1 MKHWLRLH
9 RLALASTLRLF
20 AGSPLASTLNL
31 LVVGIAV
38 ALPLGLFT
46 LVGNLNQLAGRLHTE
61 PEASLFLQTNAS
73 PTDVARVQALLGQQ
87 PEVASARLISKQQAL
102 RDLEQSSGMSELLAG
117 LGGNPL
123 PDAFSLTLKNTSPDA
138 LDALTKRLQA
148 DPAVEHVQLD
158 SAWARRLAS
167 IIELGHQTTLTVA
180 ALFGAGLLLVTAN
193 LIRMQILTRR
203 EEIEVSKLMG
213 ATDSFIRRPFL
224 YFAGLQ
230 GLLGSVVGVALVALC
245 LNRLSKPVDELA
257 TLYGERFALSL
268 PAPDALLATFLAV
281 IALSFLGALL
291 SVGKHLRAME
301 A

>member
-9 RLALASTLRLF
+9 RLALGSTLKLF
-20 AGSPLASTLNL
+20 AANPLASGLNL

-38 ALPLGLFT
+38 ALPLGLYT
-46 LVGNLNQLAGRLHTE
+46 LVSNLNDLSGRLHTE
-61 PEASLFLQTNAS
+61 PEASLFLRLNTN
-73 PTDVARVQALLGQQ
+73 PIEIDRVQTMLEKQ
-87 PEVASARLISKQQAL
+87 PEVAAVKLISKQQAL
-102 RDLEQSSGMSELLAG
+102 HDLEQSSGMSELLAG
-117 LGGNPL
+117 LGSNPL
-123 PDAFSLTLKNTSPDA
+123 PDAFSLTLKQSSPEQ
-138 LDALTKRLQA
+138 LDALAKRLQA
-148 DPAVEHVQLD
+148 DPAIEFVQLD

-167 IIELGHQTTLTVA
+167 IVELGRQTTLTVA

-230 GLLGSVVGVALVALC
+230 GLLGSVVGVVLVGLC
-245 LNRLSKPVDELA
+245 LQRLTRPVDELA
-257 TLYGERFALSL
+257 TLYGERFALTL
-268 PAPDALLATFLAV
+268 PGPDILLLTLAVV
-281 IALSFLGALL
+281 IALSFFGALL
-291 SVGKHLRAME
+291 SVGRHLRAMD